1 MSAPS
6 FTSSR
11 GAPETKQSL
20 DERLSRPLPALITV
34 GVLLLVMV
42 VLEIVDAAVP
52 ADLDLYGIEAQEPD
66 GLPGIVSA
74 PFLHHGFPHLWSNA
88 VPFFVLGFLTI
99 IGGMKRFVLA
109 SIGIIII
116 SGLFAWGLTFG
127 SGTQIIVG
135 ASGWVFGLLTYL
147 MARGVFTRNGKQIVI
162 SVIVL
167 ALYGS
172 VLLGIFPTEAGISWQ
187 GHLGGA
193 IGGVL
198 MAWLLSRRERAARSA
213 SRRTTD
219 PVRPTL

>member
-6 FTSSR
+6 FLGR
-11 GAPETKQSL
+11 QAAPETKQSL

-52 ADLDLYGIEAQEPD
+52 ADLDHYGIEAQEVD
-66 GLPGIVSA
+66 GLPGIFSA
-74 PFLHHGFPHLWSNA
+74 PFLHHGFAHLWSNA

-109 SIGIIII
+109 SIGIIVI

-147 MARGVFTRNGKQIVI
+147 LARGVFTRNGKQIVI
-162 SVIVL
+162 SLVVL

-193 IGGVL
+193 IAGVL
-198 MAWLLSRRERAARSA
+198 MAWLLSRGDRARRSA
-213 SRRTTD
+213 SRSAKD
-219 PVRPTL
+219 PARPTL

>member
-6 FTSSR
+6 FTRSP
-11 GAPETKQSL
+11 GVPETKQSL

-42 VLEIVDAAVP
+42 VLEIVDAAIP
-52 ADLDLYGIEAQEPD
+52 ANLDLYGIEAQEPD
-66 GLPGIVSA
+66 GLPGIFSA
-74 PFLHHGFPHLWSNA
+74 PFLHHGFAHLWSNA

-127 SGTQIIVG
+127 PGTQIIVG

-147 MARGVFTRNGKQIVI
+147 LARGVFTRNGKQIVI
-162 SVIVL
+162 SVVVL

-172 VLLGIFPTEAGISWQ
+172 VLLGIFPTEAGVSWQ

-193 IGGVL
+193 VAGVL
-198 MAWLLSRRERAARSA
+198 MAWLLSRGDRARRA
-213 SRRTTD
+213 SSSVTKTS
-219 PVRPTL
+219 PGPTL